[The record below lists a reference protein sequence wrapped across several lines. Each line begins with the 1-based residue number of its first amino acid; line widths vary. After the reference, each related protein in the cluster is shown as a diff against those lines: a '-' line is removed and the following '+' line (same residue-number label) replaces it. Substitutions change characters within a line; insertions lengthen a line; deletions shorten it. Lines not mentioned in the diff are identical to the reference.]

1 MAADCCGHRKVG
13 NDDVLQ
19 QHERE
24 RRATRSMR
32 VGVAATACTFMWF
45 PLFKL
50 L

>member
-1 MAADCCGHRKVG
+1 VG